1 MARKTLK
8 ITKVKAKDKVKTN
21 GKTVKVKM
29 VKKWSPKAPW
39 YLTKK

>member
-8 ITKVKAKDKVKTN
+8 ITKVKDKDKAKTT

-29 VKKWSPKAPW
+29 VKKWSPKARG

>member
-8 ITKVKAKDKVKTN
+8 ITKVKTKDKAKTT
-21 GKTVKVKM
+21 GKTLKVKM
-29 VKKWSPKAPW
+29 VKKWSPKARG

>member
-8 ITKVKAKDKVKTN
+8 ITKAKWKNKTT

-29 VKKWSPKAPW
+29 VQKWSPKARG